1 MYNTLTFICRK
12 FTNGYQ
18 NWLTKE
24 ECIQTFV
31 WHVFIDQH
39 FSSPSTQQ
47 PRSLTRFQCWSL
59 EITTTSFINSRDPC
73 PKALES
79 LFTTISC
86 PSNNFPYKQTSKS
99 WLDIQ
104 IIRQESSSRVTITL
118 YTVPNPPS
126 PSLLDRWKLFVA
138 LASSLK
144 LNSSSS

>member
-39 FSSPSTQQ
+39 FFFSFNTATKEPNKIPMLKFRNYHHLIHKLLWPLSRGFRKSFYCNLLSIQQ
-47 PRSLTRFQCWSL
+47 
-59 EITTTSFINSRDPC
+59 
-73 PKALES
+73 
-79 LFTTISC
+79 
-86 PSNNFPYKQTSKS
+86 FPYKQTSKS

-118 YTVPNPPS
+118 YTIPNPPS